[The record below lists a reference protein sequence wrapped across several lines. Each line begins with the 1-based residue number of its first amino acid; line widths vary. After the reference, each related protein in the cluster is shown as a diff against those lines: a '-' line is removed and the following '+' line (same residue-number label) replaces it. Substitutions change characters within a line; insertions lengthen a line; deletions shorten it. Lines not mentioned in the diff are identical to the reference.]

1 MSILAGSVGV
11 VGLGNMGLAMA
22 SNLIKNG
29 FDVVGTDLIAEYRAR
44 LNDAGG
50 VAVASAAEVGERC
63 RHIILSLPSDDAL
76 QTVCAELARTCSA
89 GTIVLE
95 TGTLPIAGKQKAREL
110 LADRDVVLLDCP
122 LSGTGAQAKNA
133 DLIVF
138 ASGSSEA
145 ITECAPVMAG
155 FSRAHYDLGEFGSGM
170 KMKLMAN
177 HLVAIHNVAAAE
189 AILLGIRSGLDPSTL
204 VQIIGDGAG
213 SSRMF
218 QVRGP
223 AMVDR
228 TWDTATVTNK
238 VFQKDLRLIS
248 EALVTAGCP
257 APLFSATLPFYTA
270 ALASGHAEHD
280 TAAVYE
286 VLERMSQIE
295 VGGTSADPAAHSQN
309 RSG

>member
-1 MSILAGSVGV
+1 MSVVSGSVGV

-22 SNLIKNG
+22 SNLVKNG

-44 LNDAGG
+44 LTDAGG
-50 VAVASAAEVGERC
+50 TAVASAAEVGERC
-63 RHIILSLPSDDAL
+63 RYIILSLPSDGAL
-76 QTVCAELARTCSA
+76 QAVSAELAGTCSA

-95 TGTLPIAGKQKAREL
+95 AGTLPITGKEKARAL
-110 LADRDVVLLDCP
+110 LADRDVELLDCP

-138 ASGSSEA
+138 ASGGSEA
-145 ITECAPVMAG
+145 IAAFAPIMAG
-155 FSRAHYDLGEFGSGM
+155 FSRAHYDLGEFGNGM

-177 HLVAIHNVAAAE
+177 HLVAIHNLAAAE

-238 VFQKDLRLIS
+238 VFQKDLGLIS
-248 EALVTAGCP
+248 EALAAAGCP

-270 ALASGHAEHD
+270 AVASGHAEHD

-286 VLERMSQIE
+286 VLERMSQSPD
-295 VGGTSADPAAHSQN
+295 GGAPGEPSAHS
-309 RSG
+309 RDGRG